1 MCPIYEFACEKCGTH
16 REILAPTPEPPGCCG
31 GVMTR
36 KYGAVAIRDSH
47 SITGKRHERWIYRI
61 DEIHK
66 RQADKGER
74 LRLPHPKEVLT

>member
-1 MCPIYEFACEKCGTH
+1 MPVYDFYCEKCGVV
-16 REILAPTPEPPGCCG
+16 REVFANMDDPAPDCCG

-36 KYGAVAIRDSH
+36 RFTVDSLR
-47 SITGKRHERWIYRI
+47 IKTGYPGFVDRI

-74 LRLPHPKEVLT
+74 LRLPHPREVMAT